1 MEFLQPPGWP
11 RPKGYAN
18 GVMAQGR
25 LIFTAGQVGWDAE
38 GHFPESLAEQVEQT
52 LNNIVAVLEEAGG
65 KAEHVVRLTWYITDR
80 EAYLNQIRAIG
91 SAYRRVMGRHFPAM
105 AVVQVLALV
114 EEDAQVEIEATAVLP
129 D

>member
-105 AVVQVLALV
+105 AVVQVVALV

>member
-25 LIFTAGQVGWDAE
+25 LIFTAGQVGWDAD
-38 GHFPESLAEQVEQT
+38 GCFPESLADQVEQT
-52 LNNIVAVLEEAGG
+52 LSNIVAVLEAAGA
-65 KAEHVVRLTWYITDR
+65 KAEHVTRLTWYITDR
-80 EAYLNQIRAIG
+80 EAYLNEIRAVG
-91 SAYRRVMGRHFPAM
+91 AAYRRVMGRHFPAM
-105 AVVQVLALV
+105 AVVQVVALM
-114 EEDAQVEIEATAVLP
+114 EQDAQVEIEATAVLP